1 MQIANIVHRS
11 PRCCSSAS
19 RSATSTSARSA
30 SRGAY
35 ESMRTGYVD
44 ETWAK
49 EHHEYWYNDIKA
61 GKIPAGD
68 AGGAADAASAPPDRT
83 RGKRRKDMTPR
94 SIAVAVGARVL
105 ACFGVAVAKLPP
117 PAPPTDAQ
125 KAAAEA
131 AAKTAHAGKVGA
143 YQQCEAENR
152 TAAKYIAAEKAKG
165 KTITPQVT
173 TPCVNPGPF
182 QTAGAAAAAPPAPAA
197 KAAAPA
203 PAAKK

>member
-1 MQIANIVHRS
+1 
-11 PRCCSSAS
+11 
-19 RSATSTSARSA
+19 
-30 SRGAY
+30 
-35 ESMRTGYVD
+35 
-44 ETWAK
+44 
-49 EHHEYWYNDIKA
+49 
-61 GKIPAGD
+61 
-68 AGGAADAASAPPDRT
+68 
-83 RGKRRKDMTPR
+83 MTPR
-94 SIAVAVGARVL
+94 SIAIAVALTVAS
-105 ACFGVAVAKLPP
+105 GVALAKLP
-117 PAPPTDAQ
+117 APTLTDAQ
-125 KAAAEA
+125 KAAAAEA

>member
-1 MQIANIVHRS
+1 
-11 PRCCSSAS
+11 
-19 RSATSTSARSA
+19 
-30 SRGAY
+30 
-35 ESMRTGYVD
+35 
-44 ETWAK
+44 
-49 EHHEYWYNDIKA
+49 
-61 GKIPAGD
+61 
-68 AGGAADAASAPPDRT
+68 
-83 RGKRRKDMTPR
+83 MTPR
-94 SIAVAVGARVL
+94 SIAVAVAL
-105 ACFGVAVAKLPP
+105 AVASGVALAKLPA
-117 PAPPTDAQ
+117 PAAPTDAQ
-125 KAAAEA
+125 KAAAAEA

-182 QTAGAAAAAPPAPAA
+182 QTAGAAAAAPPVPAA

>member
-1 MQIANIVHRS
+1 
-11 PRCCSSAS
+11 
-19 RSATSTSARSA
+19 
-30 SRGAY
+30 
-35 ESMRTGYVD
+35 
-44 ETWAK
+44 
-49 EHHEYWYNDIKA
+49 
-61 GKIPAGD
+61 
-68 AGGAADAASAPPDRT
+68 
-83 RGKRRKDMTPR
+83 MTPR
-94 SIAVAVGARVL
+94 SIAVAVAL
-105 ACFGVAVAKLPP
+105 AVASGVALAKLP
-117 PAPPTDAQ
+117 APSLTDAQ
-125 KAAAEA
+125 KAAAAEA

>member
-1 MQIANIVHRS
+1 
-11 PRCCSSAS
+11 
-19 RSATSTSARSA
+19 
-30 SRGAY
+30 
-35 ESMRTGYVD
+35 
-44 ETWAK
+44 
-49 EHHEYWYNDIKA
+49 
-61 GKIPAGD
+61 
-68 AGGAADAASAPPDRT
+68 
-83 RGKRRKDMTPR
+83 MTPR
-94 SIAVAVGARVL
+94 SIAVAVAL
-105 ACFGVAVAKLPP
+105 AVASGVALAKLP
-117 PAPPTDAQ
+117 APTLTDAQ
-125 KAAAEA
+125 KAAAAEA

-182 QTAGAAAAAPPAPAA
+182 QTAGAAAAAPPVPAA